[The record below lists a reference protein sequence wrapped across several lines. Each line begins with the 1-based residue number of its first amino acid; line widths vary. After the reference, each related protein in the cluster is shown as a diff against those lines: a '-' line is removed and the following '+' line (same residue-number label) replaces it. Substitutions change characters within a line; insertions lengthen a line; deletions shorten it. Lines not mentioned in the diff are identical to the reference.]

1 MTQVTVTKEAARQQ
15 HIGKRVAIAIALLI
29 LLIGISVI
37 LGGVD
42 AQDATAITTRDGV
55 PDATV
60 YTWTLVSDG
69 FDNPLYVTHADDGS
83 GRLFVLEQTGMIWIV
98 QDGVQQAEPFVDMSA
113 ALPPAVF
120 RGGYSEQGL
129 LGLAFHPDYA
139 ENGIFFISYTDTAG
153 DSVISRMRVSA
164 DNPNIADDTSE
175 EVLLLIDQP
184 FENHNSGHIAF
195 GPDGYLYISMGDGGD
210 QGDPFGNAQ
219 NPESL
224 LGKVLRID
232 VNSGDPYGIPPDNA
246 FATDPAF
253 APEIWL
259 MGFRNP
265 WRFAFD
271 RATNDFYIADV
282 GEWLE
287 EEINFYPVGSPA
299 GANFGWEF
307 YEGNL
312 FRDGEPPEGLVEPVA
327 TYEHSLGC
335 SVTGGHVYR
344 GETLPEMQGYYFYGD
359 YCLGNLW
366 LMYRDSSGTWQN
378 EVWMRT
384 MRQISSFGEDEAGE
398 LYMVDYK
405 GELLRLEAVP

>member
-15 HIGKRVAIAIALLI
+15 HIGKRVVIAVVLLVV
-29 LLIGISVI
+29 LVAVSVA

-42 AQDATAITTRDGV
+42 AQDAVVITTRDEV
-55 PDATV
+55 PDAEA

-69 FDNPLYVTHADDGS
+69 FDNPLFVTHAGDGS

-98 QDGVQQAEPFVDMSA
+98 QGGVQLDEPFLDISA
-113 ALPPAVF
+113 ALPPAVL

-139 ENGIFFISYTDTAG
+139 ENGVFFISYTDTAG
-153 DSVISRMRVSA
+153 DSVISRMRVST
-164 DNPNIADDTSE
+164 DNPNVADDAVE
-175 EVLLLIDQP
+175 EVLLFIDQP

-219 NPESL
+219 DPEIL
-224 LGKVLRID
+224 LGKILRID
-232 VNSGDPYGIPPDNA
+232 VDNGDPYGIPDGNA
-246 FATDPAF
+246 SEVNPAF

-271 RATNDFYIADV
+271 RATNDFYTADV

-287 EEINFYPVGSPA
+287 EEINFYPAGSPA

-312 FRDGEPPEGLVEPVA
+312 FRDGEPPENLVEPVA
-327 TYEHSLGC
+327 TYAHNLGC
-335 SVTGGHVYR
+335 SVTGGYVYR
-344 GETLPEMQGYYFYGD
+344 GEMLPEMQGYYFYGD

-366 LMYRDSSGTWQN
+366 LMYRDGSGVWQN
-378 EVWMRT
+378 ALWMQT